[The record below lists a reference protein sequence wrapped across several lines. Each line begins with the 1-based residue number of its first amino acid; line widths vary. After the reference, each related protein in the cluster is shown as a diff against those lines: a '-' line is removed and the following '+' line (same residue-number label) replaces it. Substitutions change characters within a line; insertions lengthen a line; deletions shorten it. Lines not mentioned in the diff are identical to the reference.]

1 MSVSSFPPTP
11 PPPNCTLPA
20 ACRISPHTH
29 STSSSF
35 VTIPVPEAR
44 LTPSSAKKGA
54 EWPEESSLAALL
66 LNAAACV
73 LVTLLRMLSMTK
85 RCAAKPFRSASNG
98 DDDRVVGR
106 AERDVLLRAAA
117 AAAEGHVAPTEG
129 PLVDKP

>member
-1 MSVSSFPPTP
+1 M
-11 PPPNCTLPA
+11 
-20 ACRISPHTH
+20 
-29 STSSSF
+29 
-35 VTIPVPEAR
+35 
-44 LTPSSAKKGA
+44 
-54 EWPEESSLAALL
+54 AALL